1 MLSNS
6 RHESLF
12 VFQDYEY
19 STNLGSLYLHCNAT
33 FCEYNDYSADCEHI
47 CSNSGWFRSV
57 RKGYIEDVF
66 DGPIENVDG
75 HNAVRFTYGRY
86 LSLM

>member
-12 VFQDYEY
+12 FFQDYEY
-19 STNLGSLYLHCNAT
+19 STNPGSLYLHCNAT

-57 RKGYIEDVF
+57 RKGDIEDVF

-75 HNAVRFTYGRY
+75 HNAVRLTYGRY